1 MTMTAGWCTKRSE
14 AMVRKIFNA
23 SNMLGTV
30 AFLAMI
36 AATGTVEERP
46 GLTVV
51 LTAAFAGCAYLSI
64 REDGKNK

>member
-1 MTMTAGWCTKRSE
+1 
-14 AMVRKIFNA
+14 MVRKIFNA